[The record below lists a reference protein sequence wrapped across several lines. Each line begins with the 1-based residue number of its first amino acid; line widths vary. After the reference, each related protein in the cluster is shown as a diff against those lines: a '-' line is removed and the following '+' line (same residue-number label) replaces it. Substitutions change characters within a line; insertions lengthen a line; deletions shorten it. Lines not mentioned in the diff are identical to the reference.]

1 MGFSV
6 TITSSIVLI
15 VLLAISSS
23 FIITV
28 FQGVKEISY
37 TAKEYVCREREK
49 FDTVLQLTV
58 DSVNATSCNIT
69 VKNTGSNVIFF
80 KDQNEFKWNTIIVSY
95 GNNSFWKSY
104 PIEEYEILEVR
115 VSKTNHTFT
124 IESHSFLNAGEE
136 AKISFNLPNG
146 APEIPLHGLVSV
158 VFVTHYG
165 VTAKAEA
172 VREQ

>member
-23 FIITV
+23 FLIAV

-37 TAKEYVCREREK
+37 TVKEYVCRERER
-49 FDTVLQLTV
+49 FDAALQLTV
-58 DSVNATSCNIT
+58 DFLSATSCNIT

-80 KDQNEFKWNTIIVSY
+80 KDQNEFRWNTIIVSY
-95 GNNSFWKSY
+95 GNNSLWRSY
-104 PIEEYEILEVR
+104 PIEEYEILEVK
-115 VSKTNHTFT
+115 VSGTNHVFN
-124 IESHSFLNAGEE
+124 IEDHSFLNTGEE
-136 AKISFNLPNG
+136 ARISFHIPNG
-146 APEIPLHGLVSV
+146 APEIPLQGLVSV

-165 VTAKAEA
+165 ITAKAEA

>member
-15 VLLAISSS
+15 VFLALSSS
-23 FIITV
+23 FLIAV
-28 FQGVKEISY
+28 FQGIKEISCTVKDY
-37 TAKEYVCREREK
+37 AYHERER
-49 FDTVLQLTV
+49 FDAALQLTV

-80 KDQNEFKWNTIIVSY
+80 KDQNEFRWNTIILSY
-95 GNNSFWKSY
+95 GNNSLWRSY
-104 PIEEYEILEVR
+104 PIEEYEILEVK
-115 VSKTNHTFT
+115 VSGTNHTFD
-124 IESHSFLNAGEE
+124 IENHSFLNAGEE
-136 AKISFNLPNG
+136 AKISFHIPNG
-146 APEIPLHGLVSV
+146 APEIPLQGLVSV

-172 VREQ
+172 IREQ